1 MTFLAS
7 CSLQLH
13 APDLSWEV
21 ILIAVGLTGH
31 VIGQPLNACEQ
42 ALLEVSD
49 KYGLSQHV
57 HSPTRPSSGRL
68 LDLVFAAHPTV
79 IQACHV
85 VPGISD
91 HDAVLFEVNM
101 SPTCPPKPRK
111 ILQFHK
117 ADFDGLR
124 SHLSSFATT
133 YLDSDPVNRS
143 VDENWNIIARV

>member
-13 APDLSWEV
+13 SPDLSWEV

-91 HDAVLFEVNM
+91 HDAVLFEVNV

-111 ILQFHK
+111 I
-117 ADFDGLR
+117 
-124 SHLSSFATT
+124 HLSSFATT